1 MHARPLRDG
10 PPYLLVGNS
19 ARALARSA
27 ARGGYDVHVLDGFAD
42 ADTALWARSV
52 TRLPWGHGQEIDR
65 VPPEVVEIARS
76 LGPFQG
82 LVYAAGFES
91 APYLLNSLS
100 QIWPLS
106 GNSASLVARVKD
118 PEGLSALLQALHIPH
133 PESRRTR
140 PADARHWLCK
150 RIGGAG
156 GGHVRAAEA
165 VGTLGDDEYFQRHV
179 DGRSISALFL
189 ANGRRAA
196 VVGFHEQWVNGD
208 ADNGF
213 YAYGGACS
221 AHGLSPAMRAAMR
234 AAIERLVAA
243 VGLRGL
249 NGVDFVVEQGAFTL
263 IEINPRPCI
272 TLDLYDPDWDEGL
285 FHWHLQAC
293 AGRLPGRLPVPGR
306 VRAHRVLYAAH
317 KAVIPAGAI
326 WPDWV
331 TDRPAGPQ
339 EVPRGMPVCT
349 IHAEAARTG
358 EARPLLDHRTAW
370 LKRCLEVS
378 GTSPYIHVEHEVV

>member
-52 TRLPWGHGQEIDR
+52 TRLPWTQEQDSDR
-65 VPPEVVEIARS
+65 VSPEVVEIARS

-82 LVYAAGFES
+82 VVYAAGFES
-91 APYLLNSLS
+91 APDLLESLS
-100 QIWPLS
+100 QTWPLS
-106 GNSASLVARVKD
+106 GNSASLLARVKD
-118 PEGLSALLQALHIPH
+118 PEGLSALMQALRIPH
-133 PESRRTR
+133 PEYRRTR
-140 PADARHWLCK
+140 PPDARHWLCK

-165 VGTLGDDEYFQRHV
+165 VGTAGDDEYFQRYV
-179 DGRSISALFL
+179 DGQTVSALFL
-189 ANGRRAA
+189 ANGRRAD
-196 VVGFHEQWVNGD
+196 VVGFHESWVNGS

-221 AHGLSPAMRAAMR
+221 AHGLSPATRSAMR
-234 AAIERLVAA
+234 AAIDRLVAT

-249 NGVDFVVEQGAFTL
+249 NGVDFVVGRGAFTL
-263 IEINPRPCI
+263 IEVNPRPCI
-272 TLDLYDPDWDEGL
+272 TLDLYDADWGEGL

-293 AGRLPGRLPVPGR
+293 AGHLPDRLPVPGS
-306 VRAHRVLYAAH
+306 VRAHRVFYAAR
-317 KAVIPAGAI
+317 KVVVPAGAI
-326 WPDWV
+326 WPEWV

-339 EVPRGMPVCT
+339 EIPRGMPVCT
-349 IHAEAARTG
+349 IHAEAARAG
-358 EARPLLDHRTAW
+358 EARRLLTHRTAW
-370 LKRCLEVS
+370 LRRRLEVS
-378 GTSPYIHVEHEVV
+378 GTLHHIHTEHEVV